1 MSVKA
6 EEFGVFFFLRF
17 ILLFYVK
24 ECLDMKCV
32 CFVMRDA
39 CRGPKRVS
47 DLLALEFQMAVG
59 ADN

>member
-1 MSVKA
+1 M
-6 EEFGVFFFLRF
+6 
-17 ILLFYVK
+17 K